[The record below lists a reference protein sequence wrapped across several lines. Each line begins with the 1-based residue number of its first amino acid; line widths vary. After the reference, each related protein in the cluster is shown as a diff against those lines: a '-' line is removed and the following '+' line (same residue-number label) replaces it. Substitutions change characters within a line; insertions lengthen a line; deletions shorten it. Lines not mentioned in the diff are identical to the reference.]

1 MEVIIQ
7 KFIEDIQHFS
17 IAELRTL
24 CIELKRENE
33 KLNSVLSAYRASD
46 TDLARDYQTAQ
57 STISDLRQQ
66 LNKLQN
72 NYNHIAAQNDLLNRH
87 RFGSHN
93 EKLDNLCSHINDDLL
108 DPLSEDYDP
117 EAEETGTDSNPARPL
132 KKKEAAPQASENN
145 EDRAARTETR
155 KMVHDILGDG
165 RSKTTSTKMDLS
177 RLPRKVNY
185 ILDIEKNDQLYGKD
199 NWEIVS
205 WRNTEQLHR
214 PLYRH
219 RDR

>member
-72 NYNHIAAQNDLLNRH
+72 NYNHIAAQNDLLNHH
-87 RFGSHN
+87 RFGYHN
-93 EKLDNLCSHINDDLL
+93 EKLGLLHFSYYLFLLQKLCLL
-108 DPLSEDYDP
+108 IALYQKHSLISFQFPLC
-117 EAEETGTDSNPARPL
+117 L
-132 KKKEAAPQASENN
+132 Q
-145 EDRAARTETR
+145 
-155 KMVHDILGDG
+155 
-165 RSKTTSTKMDLS
+165 
-177 RLPRKVNY
+177 
-185 ILDIEKNDQLYGKD
+185 
-199 NWEIVS
+199 
-205 WRNTEQLHR
+205 
-214 PLYRH
+214 
-219 RDR
+219 